1 MRIITDEKHL
11 IKVCEPVNYKQS
23 KQIANKMIM
32 FMLSNKNINDNSIG
46 LACNQLGLPGRIII
60 VKMKNK
66 WVRFIN
72 PLISDQSREK
82 IITEESC
89 LSVPG
94 KTIKVERSKEITIY
108 FEKGNHDGNHGWE
121 SHYKSMD
128 AIVIQHEIDHLN
140 GIIITDK
147 EL

>member
-1 MRIITDEKHL
+1 MKIIIDPKHL
-11 IKVCEPVNYKQS
+11 SKVCKPVDYKQS

-46 LACNQLGLPGRIII
+46 LACNQLGLDGRIII
-60 VKMKNK
+60 VKIKNR

-72 PLISDQSREK
+72 PLISDESREK
-82 IITEESC
+82 ITTEESC

>member
-1 MRIITDEKHL
+1 MKIIIDPKHL
-11 IKVCEPVNYKQS
+11 NKVCKPVDYKQS

-66 WVRFIN
+66 WVFFIN
-72 PLISDQSREK
+72 PNITYKSQEK

-89 LSVPG
+89 LSVPK
-94 KTIKVERSKEITIY
+94 KTIKVERSKDITIY
-108 FEKGNHDGNHGWE
+108 YEKGNLDGNYGWE
-121 SHYKSMD
+121 SNYTDMD

>member
-1 MRIITDEKHL
+1 MRIIIDPKHL
-11 IKVCEPVNYKQS
+11 NKVCKPVDYKQS

-46 LACNQLGLPGRIII
+46 LACNQLGLDGRIII
-60 VKMKNK
+60 VKIKNR
-66 WVRFIN
+66 WVYFIN
-72 PLISDQSREK
+72 PIMCYKSAET
-82 IITEESC
+82 IITDESC
-89 LSVPG
+89 LSVPN
-94 KTIKVERSKEITIY
+94 KTIKVERSKTIMII
-108 FEKGNHDGNHGWE
+108 DD
-121 SHYKSMD
+121 KSTNKNKWKNGMKFTGMD

>member
-1 MRIITDEKHL
+1 MKIITDQKHL
-11 IKVCEPVNYKQS
+11 NKVCKPVDYKQS

-32 FMLSNKNINDNSIG
+32 IMLSNKNINDNSIG
-46 LACNQLGLPGRIII
+46 LACNQLGLSGRIII
-60 VKMKNK
+60 VKIKNK
-66 WVRFIN
+66 WVYFIN
-72 PLISDQSREK
+72 PDITYKSQEK

-89 LSVPG
+89 LSVPK
-94 KTIKVERSKEITIY
+94 KTIKVERSKEINIS
-108 FEKGNHDGNHGWE
+108 FIFDGNSKP
-121 SHYKSMD
+121 SHYKDMD

>member
-1 MRIITDEKHL
+1 MRIVTNPDIL
-11 IKVCEPVNYKQS
+11 NKVCEPVNYKTS

-32 FMLSNKNINDNSIG
+32 FMLSHKNINDNSIG
-46 LACNQLGLPGRIII
+46 LASNQLGLNGRIII

-72 PLISDQSREK
+72 PLISDESREK

-89 LSVPG
+89 LSVPN

-108 FEKGNHDGNHGWE
+108 FEKGNHGWE
-121 SHYKSMD
+121 SHYKDMD

-147 EL
+147 